1 MVVFEHT
8 GAHLLRRDTWHW
20 CQKFPDEKAVLS
32 QACGELPN
40 RVSLLSIPM
49 DEVGSASSRTSVKEK
64 IGFVTM
70 AIGIGVAIVGVVSL
84 FDSYIASQIA
94 GALLLLIGSV
104 IGSVGAKL
112 SGSKKFNAGFLFKTS
127 ADNSIKIRVI
137 LFACILLFTISYYA
151 YIGAI

>member
-1 MVVFEHT
+1 
-8 GAHLLRRDTWHW
+8 
-20 CQKFPDEKAVLS
+20 
-32 QACGELPN
+32 
-40 RVSLLSIPM
+40 M